1 MHLPIRLEAPRLT
14 YVTITGV
21 AQSAPVRI
29 TAPGHGLPEGW
40 RAAVMNVAG
49 MSELNAAGNP
59 PQYDEMFPVTRV
71 DADTIEFNEI
81 NAAGFRPYL
90 SGGQLVF
97 FAPLDL
103 SGFTQARMKV
113 KNKVG
118 GAELASFSTNDGTL
132 TIDNAN
138 GCVWLHLTEAQT
150 LALTFKRGV
159 FDIELVDGAGE
170 VTPVCSAE
178 SVFEMLPEV
187 TT

>member
-1 MHLPIRLEAPRLT
+1 MHLPIRLEAPRLS

-29 TAPGHGLPEGW
+29 TAPSHGLPEGW
-40 RAAVMNVAG
+40 RAAVMNVTG
-49 MSELNAAGNP
+49 MSEINAAGNP
-59 PQYDEMFPVTRV
+59 PQYDEMRPITLV
-71 DADTIEFNEI
+71 DADTIEFNQI
-81 NAAGFRPYL
+81 NAAGFRPYS

-97 FAPLDL
+97 FTPLDL